1 MIQPHGMPT
10 QHVPSQQ
17 VPFTSRSVLA
27 LLLGLTT
34 ATVTNA
40 QPQPQHQ
47 TDQVRWEFGVMASI
61 LETPWKGLSAQTTAL
76 PFVNAEVGNWRFGP
90 KYGIAQYQISRD
102 RVQYGLGVGYRDE
115 SYESD
120 WIPGFKTSDAPELD
134 GYKSGGG
141 DLTLLASVR
150 YQRLAFRLEQDIS
163 DNSNG
168 LTAEAK
174 IEHPLFGRGL
184 GWNLKAHGGLYWQ
197 SEDYVQHLYGI
208 SGSNI
213 DSAKGRMAYAP
224 ESALNP
230 FVGINTSYIF
240 DRQWGLHGFYR
251 FERLDSPITDSPIVD
266 EKNKQSLGMMLTY
279 RM

>member
-1 MIQPHGMPT
+1 MILPLRMPKAALFAQSSRVAGFILVICSST
-10 QHVPSQQ
+10 
-17 VPFTSRSVLA
+17 TS
-27 LLLGLTT
+27 
-34 ATVTNA
+34 A
-40 QPQPQHQ
+40 QPTMGPQAPS
-47 TDQVRWEFGVMASI
+47 DQVRWEFGVMASI

-90 KYGIAQYQISRD
+90 KYGIAQYQINLD
-102 RVQYGLGVGYRDE
+102 AVQYGLGVGYRDE

-184 GWNLKAHGGLYWQ
+184 GWNLKAHGGIYWQ
-197 SEDYVQHLYGI
+197 SEGYVQHLYGI

-213 DSAKGRMAYAP
+213 DAAEGRTAYAP

-240 DRQWGLHGFYR
+240 DRQWGVHGFYR
-251 FERLDSPITDSPIVD
+251 FERLDSTITDSPIVD

>member
-1 MIQPHGMPT
+1 MILPHRMPKAALFA
-10 QHVPSQQ
+10 QSNRVAGLI
-17 VPFTSRSVLA
+17 LA
-27 LLLGLTT
+27 ICSST
-34 ATVTNA
+34 ASA
-40 QPQPQHQ
+40 QPTMGPQVSS
-47 TDQVRWEFGVMASI
+47 DQVRWEFGVMASI
-61 LETPWKGLSAQTTAL
+61 LETPWKGLSAQATAL
-76 PFVNAEVGNWRFGP
+76 PFVNAEVGSWRFGP
-90 KYGIAQYQISRD
+90 KYGIAQYQFNLD
-102 RVQYGLGVGYRDE
+102 AVQYGIGVGYRDE

-120 WIPGFKTSDAPELD
+120 WIPGFKRSDAQVLD
-134 GYKSGGG
+134 GYESGGG
-141 DLTLLASVR
+141 DLTLLTSVR
-150 YQRLAFRLEQDIS
+150 YQRLALKLEQDIS

-240 DRQWGLHGFYR
+240 DRQWGVHGFYR
-251 FERLDSPITDSPIVD
+251 FERLDSTITDSPIVD
-266 EKNKQSLGMMLTY
+266 EENKQSLGMMLTY
-279 RM
+279 RTN

>member
-1 MIQPHGMPT
+1 MILPLRMPKAALFA
-10 QHVPSQQ
+10 QSNRVAGLI
-17 VPFTSRSVLA
+17 LA
-27 LLLGLTT
+27 ICSS
-34 ATVTNA
+34 AASA
-40 QPQPQHQ
+40 QPTMEPQAPS
-47 TDQVRWEFGVMASI
+47 DQVRWEFGVMASI

-120 WIPGFKTSDAPELD
+120 WIPGFKTSDALELD

-184 GWNLKAHGGLYWQ
+184 GWNLKAHGGIYWQ
-197 SEDYVQHLYGI
+197 GEDYVQHLYGI
-208 SGSNI
+208 SGSNVVA
-213 DSAKGRMAYAP
+213 AKGRNPYAP
-224 ESALNP
+224 
-230 FVGINTSYIF
+230 
-240 DRQWGLHGFYR
+240 
-251 FERLDSPITDSPIVD
+251 
-266 EKNKQSLGMMLTY
+266 
-279 RM
+279 